1 MRRSRIVTERE
12 CHEPYELAI
21 ALGFGLDVVLVFML
35 GFLIGRL
42 SALFF

>member
-12 CHEPYELAI
+12 GHEPYELAI

-35 GFLIGRL
+35 GFLLGRL